1 MFKCPLCEGE
11 LRDEGGRLLCSASH
25 SFDKAR
31 SGYVNLL
38 LPSKMNSKLP
48 GDPKEMV
55 YARKNFLNRGYYA
68 PLRETLAR
76 VAGEYAPASP
86 AYLDVGC
93 GTGYYTSG
101 VIDALT
107 SPNAYGID
115 ISKFAADVSAK
126 SEKRCSFAVASA
138 YDLPFGD
145 SSFDILTN
153 VFSPM
158 ASEECVRVMKSG
170 ARLIYVV
177 PAERHLYSLK
187 ELIYVEPYE
196 NPVRDT
202 EYEALREVER
212 IPLSFD
218 MHLNSA
224 EDTEMLFSMTPY
236 FWRSPEGALEKIRQ
250 RDEFDTTAEFYIL
263 VYECVK

>member
-1 MFKCPLCEGE
+1 MIAEE
-11 LRDEGGRLLCSASH
+11 GRLRCDTGH

-38 LPSKMNSKLP
+38 IPSKMNSKLP

-55 YARKNFLNRGYYA
+55 YARKNFLNSGYYA
-68 PLRETLAR
+68 PLREALAKTT
-76 VAGEYAPASP
+76 EKYAPDAP

-93 GTGYYTSG
+93 GTGYYTTG
-101 VIDALT
+101 VIDALNN
-107 SPNAYGID
+107 PDAYGID
-115 ISKFAADVSAK
+115 ISKFAADVSSK

-145 SSFDILTN
+145 SAFDILTN

-158 ASEECVRVMKSG
+158 ANEECVRVMKRG
-170 ARLIYVV
+170 AKLIYVV

-187 ELIYVEPYE
+187 ELIYAEPYE

-202 EYEALREVER
+202 VYENLREVER

-250 RDEFDTTAEFYIL
+250 REKFDTTAEFYIL